1 MIRYAAA
8 NIDVNKLD
16 YHFVFNVIVIILNM
30 IVPSRL
36 FITGVMVCLCS
47 YCTRLLYVFLF
58 SYLPMGFLCVLLLY
72 AYCTLYIIYLL
83 NILLLPGT
91 IWYYS
96 NVGVIPGKYEYSI
109 IYVLYSVYSIVPTV
123 VL

>member
-58 SYLPMGFLCVLLLY
+58 SYLPIHGFYNMLIV
-72 AYCTLYIIYLL
+72 LYIIYLL
-83 NILLLPGT
+83 NI
-91 IWYYS
+91 WYSTMY
-96 NVGVIPGKYEYSI
+96 NLVPYI
-109 IYVLYSVYSIVPTV
+109 VLYSEYYLYYSVLLYYSSVPTV

>member
-47 YCTRLLYVFLF
+47 YIT
-58 SYLPMGFLCVLLLY
+58 SYLPMGFICVLLLY
-72 AYCTLYIIYLL
+72 AYCTLYILYLL
-83 NILLLPGT
+83 N
-91 IWYYS
+91 
-96 NVGVIPGKYEYSI
+96 
-109 IYVLYSVYSIVPTV
+109 VL
-123 VL
+123 